1 MSTFNFNGGSLSA
14 IADGLPL
21 SVVEAENMA
30 DTVPLEA
37 VPLVV
42 DVPKAQ
48 RFAFV
53 GHVLVDAALSGKY
66 RLPDKALAMAK
77 LSQLRE
83 LFASHDESTDD
94 RETLTLWIRGYAVTP
109 EEEAENA
116 LGNFAVLHVEAL
128 NEKLFTIKAI
138 KLAIPAAKHPQRK
151 RPVRPHPNWGHPA
164 MIAIK
169 KGKIWPTAAV
179 ARNVLDKLH
188 REFPRVSIPGEDKLS
203 ILLYSKSRL
212 AEGLSPTW
220 QVQLRVAPRDDGTAI
235 IEFIERGKTR
245 RPLGGAKVAAAQV
258 AGTIAAMQAGR

>member
-1 MSTFNFNGGSLSA
+1 MSTFNFNSGSLSA

-21 SVVEAENMA
+21 SVVVAENMA
-30 DTVPLEA
+30 DTVPLEDA
-37 VPLVV
+37 PLVV
-42 DVPKAQ
+42 AAPKVQ

-83 LFASHDESTDD
+83 LFASHDEGSDD

-138 KLAIPAAKHPQRK
+138 KLAIPAAKHPPAQTP
-151 RPVRPHPNWGHPA
+151 RPPA
-164 MIAIK
+164 
-169 KGKIWPTAAV
+169 P
-179 ARNVLDKLH
+179 
-188 REFPRVSIPGEDKLS
+188 
-203 ILLYSKSRL
+203 
-212 AEGLSPTW
+212 
-220 QVQLRVAPRDDGTAI
+220 QLGSSGDDCH
-235 IEFIERGKTR
+235 
-245 RPLGGAKVAAAQV
+245 
-258 AGTIAAMQAGR
+258 